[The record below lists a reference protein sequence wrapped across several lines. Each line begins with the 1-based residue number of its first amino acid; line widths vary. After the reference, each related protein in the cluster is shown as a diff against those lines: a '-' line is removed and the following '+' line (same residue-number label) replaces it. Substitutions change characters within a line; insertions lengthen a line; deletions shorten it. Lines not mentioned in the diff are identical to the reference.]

1 MLANQ
6 DLVAQD
12 LVAQLTGK
20 DLVITDRAQLHLLS
34 RAATEKLQQLTVEGR
49 WNEDKTILRVT
60 AFFLKGEIKHAPSS
74 ILDPRSGLVRGVL
87 QRLYT
92 V

>member
-49 WNEDKTILRVT
+49 WNEDKTI
-60 AFFLKGEIKHAPSS
+60 S
-74 ILDPRSGLVRGVL
+74 
-87 QRLYT
+87 
-92 V
+92 